1 MTTVLL
7 ALLAVLLTLVLLY
20 YVAPGLLFRWATAF
34 GRRSAGLKLAQVEV
48 DGHRIAYLHGGQG
61 EALVLLHGFGANKDH
76 WTLVARLLTPH
87 FRVIVPDLP
96 GFGDSSRHDAARY
109 GVNEQLARIAAFA
122 ATLGLAEFH
131 LGGNSMGGY
140 LACLF
145 AVRHTGQVKSLWLL
159 APAGVLSAE
168 KSETLALLEAGDNPL
183 VATDVAA
190 FDRLAALCFCKQPYM
205 PAQFKRPLLA
215 RAVAEAP
222 FNSKIFSEMF
232 SEPVALE
239 TSVAGLAVRSLVV
252 WGDDD
257 RVLHPSALNILRPL
271 LADAEFILMR
281 HMGHIPMIER
291 PAETAMDFL
300 RFHGRMA

>member
-140 LACLF
+140 LASLF

-232 SEPVALE
+232 SAPVALE

>member
-122 ATLGLAEFH
+122 ATLGLAAFH

-140 LACLF
+140 LASLF

-205 PAQFKRPLLA
+205 PAHFKRPLLA

-232 SEPVALE
+232 SAPVALE

-271 LADAEFILMR
+271 LIDAEFILMR
-281 HMGHIPMIER
+281 HMGHVPMIER

>member
-1 MTTVLL
+1 MIAVLL
-7 ALLAVLLTLVLLY
+7 ALLAALLTLVLLY
-20 YVAPGLLFRWATAF
+20 YAAPGLLFRWATAF

-61 EALVLLHGFGANKDH
+61 EALMLLHGFGANKDH

-140 LACLF
+140 LASLF

>member
-1 MTTVLL
+1 MTAVLL
-7 ALLAVLLTLVLLY
+7 ALLAAPLTLVLLY
-20 YVAPGLLFRWATAF
+20 YAAPGLLFRCATAF

-87 FRVIVPDLP
+87 FRLIVPDLP
-96 GFGDSSRHDAARY
+96 GFGDSSRHHAARY
-109 GVNEQLARIAAFA
+109 GVDEQLARIAAFA
-122 ATLGLAEFH
+122 DTLGLAAFH

-140 LACLF
+140 LASLF
-145 AVRHTGQVKSLWLL
+145 AVRHPERVKSLWLL

-168 KSETLALLEAGDNPL
+168 QSAMLALLETGDNPL
-183 VATDVAA
+183 VATDMVA

-222 FNSKIFSEMF
+222 FNSKIFGEMF
-232 SEPVALE
+232 SEPLALE
-239 TSVAGLAVRSLVV
+239 TSLAGLAMRTLVV
-252 WGDDD
+252 WGDED
-257 RVLHPSALNILRPL
+257 RILHPSALAILRPL

-281 HMGHIPMIER
+281 HMGHVPMIER

-300 RFHGRMA
+300 RFHGRLT

>member
-1 MTTVLL
+1 MIFVML

-20 YVAPGLLFRWATAF
+20 YVAPGVLFEWATVL
-34 GRRSAGLKLAQVEV
+34 GRRSAGLKLAQLEV

-61 EALVLLHGFGANKDH
+61 ETLLLLHGFGANKDH
-76 WTLVARLLTPH
+76 WTMVARLLTPH
-87 FRVIVPDLP
+87 FRLIVPDLP

-109 GVNEQLARIAAFA
+109 GLEEQLTRLAIFA
-122 ATLGLAEFH
+122 DSLGLAAFH

-140 LACLF
+140 LAALF
-145 AVRHTGQVKSLWLL
+145 AARYPARVKSLWLL
-159 APAGVLSAE
+159 APAGVMGAE

-183 VATDVAA
+183 VATDMAG
-190 FDRLAALCFCKQPYM
+190 FDRLAGLCFCKQPYM
-205 PAQFKRPLLA
+205 PTQFKRPLLA

-222 FNSKIFSEMF
+222 FNSKIFDEMF

-239 TSVAGLAVRSLVV
+239 TRIAGLAVRTLVV

-257 RVLHPSALNILRPL
+257 RVLHPSALAILRPL
-271 LADAEFILMR
+271 LTNAEFILMR
-281 HMGHIPMIER
+281 DMGHVPMIER

-300 RFHGRMA
+300 RFHNRMA

>member
-140 LACLF
+140 LASLF